1 MYGLIAIIIRYSG
14 IITFVILESIC
25 MYLAVQ
31 YNKNQREIYINSSNT
46 LTGYIYQ
53 RYDKV
58 MKYSALA
65 TISDSMAEENA
76 RLYAR
81 LGNAKFSDYL
91 VRDSVLVKDSLNKIK
106 QQYTYIAASVI
117 SNSIALPN
125 NYMTLNRGRRHGI
138 EPGMGVITAK
148 GVIGIVRNV
157 SENFSEVMSIL
168 HQQSKTSASLRKTN
182 YFGTMR
188 WRDPSNILTMS
199 LETLPKHAEI
209 HEGDTVQTS
218 GYSYIFPEGI
228 PIGKVDHYQVEP
240 GSNYYSAQIT
250 LFEDL
255 AHLRYVFVV
264 NNLMLKEQEQLVKE
278 TLQQK

>member
-1 MYGLIAIIIRYSG
+1 
-14 IITFVILESIC
+14 
-25 MYLAVQ
+25 
-31 YNKNQREIYINSSNT
+31 

-125 NYMTLNRGRRHGI
+125 NYLTLNRGRRHGI
-138 EPGMGVITAK
+138 QPGMGVITAK

-168 HQQSKTSASLRKTN
+168 HQQSKTSASLKKTN

>member
-1 MYGLIAIIIRYSG
+1 MYGLIAIILRYSG
-14 IITFVILESIC
+14 TIAFVILESIC
-25 MYLAVQ
+25 MYFAVQ
-31 YNKNQREIYINSSNT
+31 YNKNQRDIYINSSNT
-46 LTGYIYQ
+46 ITGYIYQ

-58 MKYSALA
+58 MKYSELSIIA
-65 TISDSMAEENA
+65 DSMADENA

-106 QQYTYIAASVI
+106 QQYTYIAANVV

-125 NYMTLNRGRRHGI
+125 NYITLNRGSKHGI
-138 EPGMGVITAK
+138 QPGMGVITPK
-148 GVIGIVRNV
+148 GVVGIVRNV
-157 SENFSEVMSIL
+157 SENFSEVMSVL
-168 HQQSKTSASLRKTN
+168 HQQARTSASLRKSS

-188 WRDPSNILTMS
+188 WRDPSNILKMS

-228 PIGKVDHYQVEP
+228 PIGKVERYQVEP
-240 GSNYYSAQIT
+240 GSNYYTAQVA

-255 AHLRYVFVV
+255 GHLRYVFVV

>member
-1 MYGLIAIIIRYSG
+1 MYGLIAIVIRYSG

-31 YNKNQREIYINSSNT
+31 YNRNQREIYINSSNT

-125 NYMTLNRGRRHGI
+125 NYITLNRGRRHGI
-138 EPGMGVITAK
+138 QSGMGVITAK

-168 HQQSKTSASLRKTN
+168 HQQSKTSASLKKTN

-228 PIGKVDHYQVEP
+228 PIGKVEHYQVEP
-240 GSNYYSAQIT
+240 GSNYYSAQIS